1 MHTYYNNLNLD
12 QKKRTDSKIALWSN
26 SSIGEVKKVLS
37 KMNPPITITDGEI
50 ALHANTLKRIEKNIR
65 NSPHNCNEH

>member
-1 MHTYYNNLNLD
+1 MFTYYNNLNLD

-26 SSIGEVKKVLS
+26 SPISMVRKVLS

-50 ALHANTLKRIEKNIR
+50 ALHVNTLNRIEKNIR
-65 NSPHNCNEH
+65 KPPHNCNE